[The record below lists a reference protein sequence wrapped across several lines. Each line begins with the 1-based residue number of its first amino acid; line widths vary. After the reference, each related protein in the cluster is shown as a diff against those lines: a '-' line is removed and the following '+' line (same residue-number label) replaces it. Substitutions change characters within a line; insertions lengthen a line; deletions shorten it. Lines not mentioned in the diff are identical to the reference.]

1 MSQSHA
7 RRFERTFVPAP
18 KTPEVP
24 AQEIDH
30 TVITRVSALGEP
42 FNDRFG
48 DGRRTSSMRDGD
60 GDSRQRG
67 LGIYGSPDRR
77 FEAR

>member
-18 KTPEVP
+18 AAPVAP
-24 AQEIDH
+24 AQDFDN

-67 LGIYGSPDRR
+67 LGVYGSPERR
-77 FEAR
+77 FESR